1 MLCVLLACSVCGAFE
16 GMSVALLRE
25 LDCVFL
31 KNKSM
36 ERKSW
41 MKCFPFVLL
50 GFYFFSFSF
59 ECSKSQS
66 LELCLLDF
74 LKPWKL

>member
-1 MLCVLLACSVCGAFE
+1 MCGAFE